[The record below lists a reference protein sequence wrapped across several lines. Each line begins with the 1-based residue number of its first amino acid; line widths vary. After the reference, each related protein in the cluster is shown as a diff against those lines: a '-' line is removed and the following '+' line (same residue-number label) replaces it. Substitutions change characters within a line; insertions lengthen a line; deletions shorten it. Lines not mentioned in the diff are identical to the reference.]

1 MNAPKTGNARCSF
14 DLYLKHPR
22 VSKNTDMT
30 CEMSTIPK
38 DKFELKHPHN
48 DQYQQLK
55 IESGRAFQG
64 QTANIR
70 VYNFPFGFADQE
82 QQADFGEESFYNVN
96 GYVSPNDINLDQL
109 RQEPLGMNQDN
120 ASEMQDGQFC
130 SQGLVIQDLR
140 KYSNTQL

>member
-1 MNAPKTGNARCSF
+1 
-14 DLYLKHPR
+14 
-22 VSKNTDMT
+22 MT

-38 DKFELKHPHN
+38 DKFELKQPQN
-48 DQYQQLK
+48 DQYQHLK
-55 IESGRAFQG
+55 TESGRAFQG

-70 VYNFPFGFADQE
+70 VYNFPFGFVDQE

-96 GYVSPNDINLDQL
+96 GYVSPNHINLDQL

-130 SQGLVIQDLR
+130 SQGLAIQDLR
-140 KYSNTQL
+140 KYSNT